1 MRPIDAD
8 AVLEKAASDL
18 SGKESFGAV
27 FVFSIIKHVIDEQ
40 PTIEAQPV
48 RHGRW
53 MNTDETVWDAKEID
67 GKQQLEISIVSA
79 RCSVCNKWA
88 EQVND
93 FTPYMK
99 YELCPHCGAKMDEGG
114 EDAKID

>member
-1 MRPIDAD
+1 MRTIDAD

-18 SGKESFGAV
+18 SGKESFGAA

-53 MNTDETVWDAKEID
+53 IPTEYDGYADGYPVYDAFE
-67 GKQQLEISIVSA
+67 
-79 RCSVCNKWA
+79 CSECGHEHSGEEDTLTA
-88 EQVND
+88 
-93 FTPYMK
+93 F
-99 YELCPHCGAKMDEGG
+99 CPDCGAKMEEGG
-114 EDAKID
+114 EDAKTD

>member
-1 MRPIDAD
+1 MRMIDAD

-18 SGKESFGAV
+18 SGIESFGAA

-53 MNTDETVWDAKEID
+53 ITISVGSDEKGLFVSSFKC
-67 GKQQLEISIVSA
+67 GCCGLEYANYHESEFCG
-79 RCSVCNKWA
+79 R
-88 EQVND
+88 
-93 FTPYMK
+93 PK
-99 YELCPHCGAKMDEGG
+99 YCMECGARMESPESEVK
-114 EDAKID
+114 